1 MDSLP
6 KKNKQMPSNSSE
18 ISDESLNKYNQNNQE
33 NNDDEDKDTIN
44 LFKGIV
50 KITRIKS
57 VKDNKIPILKSNN
70 LNKGKNISNLIDHL
84 YNNEEHLNNN
94 PIFPKNIS
102 ENISPKNSVRSPK
115 RSRPLK
121 LLNISKGKNSSLIKK
136 SIFKKNT
143 NNFSS
148 VILKKNEKGNTVNH
162 KYGDITHKN
171 SSKLHKNNSFFMKLK
186 EKNKIP
192 SKTPYLDKKDW
203 YNSSNNLKK
212 CISEEKSNENNI
224 NAINRISNKSFFE
237 TIKLKNNNI
246 NSKDNEEEKN
256 NDMINSD
263 KKLIISNGGVILN
276 SIKAYKINN
285 NINKSEIEKLETN
298 KCNDKK
304 QLGMSENKDEK
315 KNGNNIIFFIL
326 IKNNYTIL
334 TV

>member
-1 MDSLP
+1 MDSPP

-102 ENISPKNSVRSPK
+102 ENISLKNSVRSPK

-121 LLNISKGKNSSLIKK
+121 LSNISKGKNSSLIKK

-148 VILKKNEKGNTVNH
+148 VILKKNKKGNTVNH

-212 CISEEKSNENNI
+212 YISEEKSNENNI
-224 NAINRISNKSFFE
+224 NAINRISNK
-237 TIKLKNNNI
+237 
-246 NSKDNEEEKN
+246 
-256 NDMINSD
+256 
-263 KKLIISNGGVILN
+263 
-276 SIKAYKINN
+276 
-285 NINKSEIEKLETN
+285 
-298 KCNDKK
+298 
-304 QLGMSENKDEK
+304 
-315 KNGNNIIFFIL
+315 
-326 IKNNYTIL
+326 
-334 TV
+334 

>member
-1 MDSLP
+1 MDSPP

-102 ENISPKNSVRSPK
+102 ENISPENSVRSPK

-121 LLNISKGKNSSLIKK
+121 LSNISKGKNSSLIKK

-148 VILKKNEKGNTVNH
+148 VILKKSKKGNTVNH
-162 KYGDITHKN
+162 KYGYITHKN

-212 CISEEKSNENNI
+212 YISEEKSNENNI

-315 KNGNNIIFFIL
+315 KNGNNIIINILSRPFFCCL
-326 IKNNYTIL
+326 KS
-334 TV
+334 

>member
-1 MDSLP
+1 MDSP
-6 KKNKQMPSNSSE
+6 QKKNKQMPSNSSE

-102 ENISPKNSVRSPK
+102 ENISLKNSVRSPK

-121 LLNISKGKNSSLIKK
+121 LSNISKGKNSSLIKK

-212 CISEEKSNENNI
+212 YISEEKSNENNI

-315 KNGNNIIFFIL
+315 KNGNNIIINILSRPFFCCL
-326 IKNNYTIL
+326 KS
-334 TV
+334 

>member
-1 MDSLP
+1 MDSSP

-70 LNKGKNISNLIDHL
+70 LNKGKNIS
-84 YNNEEHLNNN
+84 
-94 PIFPKNIS
+94 
-102 ENISPKNSVRSPK
+102 ENISPKNSIRSPK

-315 KNGNNIIFFIL
+315 KNGNNIIINILSRPFFCCL
-326 IKNNYTIL
+326 KS
-334 TV
+334 